1 MGRVFHEKA
10 IIKGGEQ
17 GFNKFETI
25 VLLAQRARQK
35 QKAVQGIKYLSPEQ
49 QAWCKEQSKFPIQA
63 LKELNSDE
71 LNLLEFYKSL
81 IEPIEEDIEP
91 KPVEDKPKE

>member
-10 IIKGGEQ
+10 INKASEQ

-25 VLLAQRARQK
+25 KVLAERAKQK

-49 QAWCKEQSKFPIQA
+49 QLWAKEQSKFTIQA
-63 LKELNSDE
+63 LKELQNDE
-71 LNLLEFYKSL
+71 LNLVEFLESL
-81 IEPIEEDIEP
+81 QPVEEDIEP